1 MVKDQFIIISE
12 NTLRDLIRKA
22 AEYDILEENGV
33 DNWQGYGE
41 GFDEL
46 NDRQQEYLNGFGL
59 KI

>member
-12 NTLRDLIRKA
+12 KTLRNLIRKA

-41 GFDEL
+41 DFDEL
-46 NDRQQEYLNGFGL
+46 DDRQQKYLDGFGL